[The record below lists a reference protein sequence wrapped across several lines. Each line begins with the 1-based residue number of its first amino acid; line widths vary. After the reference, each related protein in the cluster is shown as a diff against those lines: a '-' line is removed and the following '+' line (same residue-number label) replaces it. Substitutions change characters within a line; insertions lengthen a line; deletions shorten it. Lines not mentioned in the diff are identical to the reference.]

1 MLEAGKRELISQWL
15 LIVMGVSFCDD
26 ENKIIIV
33 VVGYTTEYTKATD
46 LYTLNEWIVWYVNY
60 ISIKKG
66 KKS

>member
-1 MLEAGKRELISQWL
+1 
-15 LIVMGVSFCDD
+15 MGVSFCDD

-33 VVGYTTEYTKATD
+33 VVGYTAEYTKATD

-66 KKS
+66 KKILI